1 MNDKKEILVYITA
14 ISPYGNTGQNTF
26 EKQFISQFM
35 TTSNVQKNYNCFAFY
50 PILKKKTNYIETK
63 SNEYQFLQKGKSSLN
78 YLFGQSRF
86 FLMFLIFIFKNR
98 RKNIKVLMRYHET
111 MIAPLILSYFFRYH
125 IVIRTGPILPNLFV
139 YKKDPSKLLYS
150 LIKLSLGLYYRR
162 SQNIITVTKTIKDWV
177 IKSYDIDESKINIIP
192 NGVNTNLFFPELPNK
207 EKTENKERLTLGYV
221 GHIYEDTGLDTILDA
236 FGYLQNKNV
245 PLPKL
250 IIVGG
255 GDYIKVLK
263 LKAENI
269 GISENIEWVG
279 AVNQTFV
286 REYIL
291 KCDMMLGPFPKRVF
305 EITGSSSLKLLE
317 YLACNKP
324 ILASYAEDH
333 LFIDENNLGVLVEPE
348 NTVLWAKEI
357 ENLKT
362 TLQKLPIK
370 GFEYVKSN
378 HSLTEQVNI
387 YTSLLINKKNIKI
400 V

>member
-1 MNDKKEILVYITA
+1 MSLFNYISNKNEILVYITA
-14 ISPYGNTGQNTF
+14 ISPFGKTGQNTF
-26 EKQFISQFM
+26 EMQFISQFIA
-35 TTSNVQKNYNCFAFY
+35 NKNYDCFTFY
-50 PILKKKTNYIETK
+50 PIHDRKTDYIDTK
-63 SNEYQFLQKGKSSLN
+63 SNEVQFVQRGKSLLN
-78 YLFGQSRF
+78 YLFGQLRF
-86 FLMFLIFIFKNR
+86 FFVFFIFLFKNR
-98 RKNIKVLMRYHET
+98 RKKIKVLMRYHET
-111 MIAPLILSYFFRYH
+111 MIAPLILSYFFRYD

-150 LIKLSLGLYYRR
+150 FIKFSLGLYYRR

-177 IKSYDIDESKINIIP
+177 IKAYDIDESKINIIP

-207 EKTENKERLTLGYV
+207 EKSENKDKLTLGYV
-221 GHIYEDTGLDTILDA
+221 GYIYEDTGLDTILDA
-236 FGYLQNKNV
+236 FGYLQNKKI

-255 GDYIKVLK
+255 GDYIKTLK
-263 LKAENI
+263 QKSENM

-279 AVNQTFV
+279 AVNQKFV

-333 LFIDENNLGVLVEPE
+333 LFIVENNLGILVEPE

-357 ENLKT
+357 ECLKE
-362 TLQKLPIK
+362 TLEKLPEI
-370 GFEYVKSN
+370 GFEYVKNN
-378 HSLTEQVNI
+378 HSLTKQVNRYI
-387 YTSLLINKKNIKI
+387 SVLINKKIE
-400 V
+400 